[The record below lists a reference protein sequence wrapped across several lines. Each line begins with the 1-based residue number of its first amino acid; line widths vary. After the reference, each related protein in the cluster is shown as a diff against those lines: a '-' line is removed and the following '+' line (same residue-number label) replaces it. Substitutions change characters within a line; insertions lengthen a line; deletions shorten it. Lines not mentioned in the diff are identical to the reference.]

1 MRLASS
7 FEANEKT
14 YAVQAIIEARVAV
27 GDFVEALETVAAI
40 GDVGERLNALTA
52 VNLSG
57 RNIEPE
63 VYGRILRMIDADQLN
78 LFGTGAFDIT
88 TDVLDGLRIDAL
100 LGMALA
106 QTATNDRVAR

>member
-1 MRLASS
+1 M
-7 FEANEKT
+7 
-14 YAVQAIIEARVAV
+14 AV

-78 LFGTGAFDIT
+78 LFGTW
-88 TDVLDGLRIDAL
+88 GLRYYY
-100 LGMALA
+100 
-106 QTATNDRVAR
+106 RRSRRARGSTPF